1 MGAFVVIRHARAA
14 EIAEAL
20 GDPGIK
26 VDARAHYLRLTPDIL
41 TRPAE
46 ITDAAA
52 AVARAC
58 RAFG

>member
-1 MGAFVVIRHARAA
+1 MEGAIGEGNF
-14 EIAEAL
+14 
-20 GDPGIK
+20 GIK
-26 VDARAHYLRLTPDIL
+26 VDARAQYLRLTPDIL

-58 RAFG
+58 RALG